1 MAKLSTKIKLY
12 IKANSNTW
20 DDTKVS
26 LHNDGD
32 GDYIKTWA
40 YSFSKPTDKELA
52 NHETEANTQE
62 ANDKV
67 RSTRRLAY
75 PEIGEQLDMLF
86 HAIDSGNLD
95 KTSDFYKELKKVK
108 DANPKP

>member
-26 LHNDGD
+26 LQNDGD
-32 GDYIKTWA
+32 GDYIKTWT

-52 NHETEANTQE
+52 NYETEANTQE

-67 RSTRRLAY
+67 RGTRRLAY
-75 PEIGEQLDMLF
+75 GDIGEQLDEIYKD
-86 HAIDSGNLD
+86 IDAW
-95 KTSDFYKELKKVK
+95 KARIKKIK
-108 DANPKP
+108 DDNPKG

>member
-1 MAKLSTKIKLY
+1 MATETENFKIRAIETLVDGTTQWYMENDVVTYADKS
-12 IKANSNTW
+12 KA
-20 DDTKVS
+20 
-26 LHNDGD
+26 
-32 GDYIKTWA
+32 
-40 YSFSKPTDKELA
+40 PTDAQITAKAKELKDA
-52 NHETEANTQE
+52 WDATQYQRDR
-62 ANDKV
+62 A
-67 RSTRRLAY
+67 RAY

>member
-20 DDTKVS
+20 DNTKVS
-26 LHNDGD
+26 LQNDGD
-32 GDYIKTWA
+32 GDYIKTWT

-52 NHETEANTQE
+52 NYETEANRQE

-67 RSTRRLAY
+67 RGTRRLAY
-75 PEIGEQLDMLF
+75 GDIGEQLDEIYKD
-86 HAIDSGNLD
+86 IDAW
-95 KTSDFYKELKKVK
+95 KARIKKIK
-108 DANPKP
+108 DDNPKG